1 MEVRLC
7 DFGLAIENEVEGQ
20 NNICGNPNY
29 IALELL
35 NSTNS
40 LKYSFEIDIWAF
52 GIILYSLYYQK
63 TPLEQETKEMTKLN
77 IQNIIYSFPN
87 EVAISKEAKD
97 LISSILVREPKQRPK
112 IEQIKS
118 SPFFKNGEGIPK
130 FLQTSTI
137 IKPMTQLEEKK
148 FVKNAIQNGE
158 CLDKEVNS
166 PNKWTDFSTTEQNE
180 YDSDYNSSSDDWP
193 SKEEDIKS
201 DEKTTKIY

>member
-1 MEVRLC
+1 MWFWFSNRN
-7 DFGLAIENEVEGQ
+7 GIEGQ

-29 IALELL
+29 IAPELL

-63 TPLEQETKEMTKLN
+63 TPFEQETKEMTKLN
-77 IQNIIYSFPN
+77 IQNIIYSFPK

-97 LISSILVREPKQRPK
+97 LICSILVKEPKQRPK

-130 FLQTSTI
+130 F
-137 IKPMTQLEEKK
+137 
-148 FVKNAIQNGE
+148 
-158 CLDKEVNS
+158 
-166 PNKWTDFSTTEQNE
+166 
-180 YDSDYNSSSDDWP
+180 
-193 SKEEDIKS
+193 
-201 DEKTTKIY
+201 